1 MLKDAGKSASMADL
15 RAENAQL
22 RTDAL
27 TAAED
32 LKQTLKAQ
40 EKLTREYR
48 MLEER
53 QGRLKSELTLA

>member
-1 MLKDAGKSASMADL
+1 MLKDAGASASMGDL

-40 EKLTREYR
+40 DKLTREYR
-48 MLEER
+48 ALEER
-53 QGRLKSELTLA
+53 QERLRTELTLA

>member
-1 MLKDAGKSASMADL
+1 MADL

-32 LKQTLKAQ
+32 LKQTLKSQ
-40 EKLTREYR
+40 DKLTREYR
-48 MLEER
+48 ALEER
-53 QGRLKSELTLA
+53 QERLKTELTLA